1 MSYSQT
7 KMPTSPALLPTSRW
21 GRVSL
26 GQGGHLLG
34 APEERETP
42 SLSLRGI
49 SPSAPLL
56 LTLPLF
62 FLSQLLPSGSGLG
75 QTLHAPI
82 RVSPGRCWGWNGL
95 RLSHCPFPEVD
106 LIRGEFF
113 AAPN

>member
-1 MSYSQT
+1 MSCSQA
-7 KMPTSPALLPTSRW
+7 KMPISPALLPTSRW

-42 SLSLRGI
+42 ALSHRGI
-49 SPSAPLL
+49 SLSAPVL

-82 RVSPGRCWGWNGL
+82 RVSPGRCWEWNGL
-95 RLSHCPFPEVD
+95 CLSPCPSPEAD
-106 LIRGEFF
+106 WIKG
-113 AAPN
+113 